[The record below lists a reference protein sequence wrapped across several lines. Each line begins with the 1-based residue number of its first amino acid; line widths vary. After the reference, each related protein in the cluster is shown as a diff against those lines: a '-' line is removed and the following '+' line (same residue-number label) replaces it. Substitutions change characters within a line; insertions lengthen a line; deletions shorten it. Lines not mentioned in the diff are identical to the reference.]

1 MQIQINTIGIVGY
14 KGCGKSLVAD
24 SLRQTRKFEIL
35 KFADP
40 LKDMLRSI
48 GLSDSHI
55 EGDKKELPLPLLCGK
70 TARHAM
76 QTLGTDWGRG
86 MIGDDLWVNLWVE
99 RAGVMH
105 DFHDKVVADDVRFEN
120 EIDAIHQLGGIVIY
134 IRRGGFGSDGH
145 ASEDAGALE
154 ELCDFSF
161 ENEGPAIHLL
171 TDIENT
177 IFQKTKKI
185 VA

>member
-1 MQIQINTIGIVGY
+1 MQTNTIGIAGY

-24 SLRQTRKFEIL
+24 YLCQARKFEIL

-40 LKDMLRSI
+40 LKDMLRAI

-55 EGDKKELPLPLLCGK
+55 EGDKKEVPLSLLCGK

-86 MIGDDLWVNLWVE
+86 MLGDSLWVNLWTD
-99 RAGVMH
+99 RARVMH
-105 DFHDKVVADDVRFEN
+105 QFDDKVVADDVRFEN

-134 IRRGGFGSDGH
+134 VRRGGCGSDGH

-161 ENEGPAIHLL
+161 ENQGPALNLL
-171 TDIENT
+171 TEIEHT
-177 IFQKTKKI
+177 IFAAKQKS
-185 VA
+185 AA

>member
-1 MQIQINTIGIVGY
+1 MSINTIGIAGY

-24 SLRQTRKFEIL
+24 SLRQNQKFEIL

-40 LKDMLRSI
+40 LKDMLRAI

-55 EGDKKELPLPLLCGK
+55 EGDKKEIPLPLLCGK

-86 MIGDDLWVNLWVE
+86 MLGDDLWVNLWAE
-99 RAGVMH
+99 RARVMH
-105 DFHDKVVADDVRFEN
+105 DFHDKVVADDVRFVN
-120 EIDAIHQLGGIVIY
+120 EIEAIHQLGGIVMY

-154 ELCDFSF
+154 ELCDFVF
-161 ENEGPAIHLL
+161 DNQGPALNLL
-171 TDIENT
+171 ADIDHKL
-177 IFQKTKKI
+177 FPDGQRS